1 MTNTQSNADLAA
13 DTLHAFTA
21 PVRDLIA
28 NVRKMEASF
37 KQEREF
43 ILQHHPE
50 EKVGDFPSLVGIDET
65 MDIVDLE
72 LLKTSCWAATKIIQ
86 QHADKVQAEVDEA
99 ERIRAE
105 QNMTEMEALRRAVY
119 HLAARVT
126 KLEGGQ
132 PGRLPA
138 LPHVSRSEVPQF
150 LGMPSGMGRHGVMGP
165 AGSGGGVRKL
175 GMSASVSMP
184 DAAGNGFT
192 RRQHPLNV
200 IGSGGRG

>member
-28 NVRKMEASF
+28 NVRKMETSF

-43 ILQHHPE
+43 IQQHRPDE
-50 EKVGDFPSLVGIDET
+50 QVGSFPLLDGIET
-65 MDIVDLE
+65 MDIVELE
-72 LLKTSCWAATKIIQ
+72 FLKTICRAAIKNIQ

-150 LGMPSGMGRHGVMGP
+150 LGCPSGMGRHGVMGP

-175 GMSASVSMP
+175 GMTDS
-184 DAAGNGFT
+184 DAPPELAGDGFT
-192 RRQHPLNV
+192 RRIHPLAV
-200 IGSGGRG
+200 IGGSGRQ

>member
-13 DTLHAFTA
+13 DTLHGFTA

-43 ILQHHPE
+43 IQQHRPE
-50 EKVGDFPSLVGIDET
+50 EKDGDFPSLEGIET
-65 MDIVDLE
+65 MGIVDLE
-72 LLKTSCWAATKIIQ
+72 LLKISCWAAIKNIQ
-86 QHADKVQAEVDEA
+86 QRADKVQAEVDEA

-132 PGRLPA
+132 PGRLPS
-138 LPHVSRSEVPQF
+138 LPHVSRSHVPQF
-150 LGMPSGMGRHGVMGP
+150 LGMPGGMGRPPVGQA
-165 AGSGGGVRKL
+165 AGSGVRKL
-175 GMSASVSMP
+175 GTNGSVSEP
-184 DAAGNGFT
+184 DTAGAGFT
-192 RRQHPLNV
+192 RRQHPLDV
-200 IGSGGRG
+200 IGGSGRRG

>member
-13 DTLHAFTA
+13 DTLHEFTA

-28 NVRKMEASF
+28 NVREMEASF

-43 ILQHHPE
+43 ILQHHPK
-50 EKVGDFPSLVGIDET
+50 EKVGDFPSLEGIET
-65 MDIVDLE
+65 MGIVDLE
-72 LLKTSCWAATKIIQ
+72 LLKTSCWAAIKNIQ

-138 LPHVSRSEVPQF
+138 LPHVSRSDVPQF
-150 LGMPSGMGRHGVMGP
+150 LGMPGGMGRPPTLGP
-165 AGSGGGVRKL
+165 AGANGGARKL
-175 GMSASVSMP
+175 GTNGSVSEP
-184 DAAGNGFT
+184 DTAGAGFT
-192 RRQHPLNV
+192 RRIHPLNV
-200 IGSGGRG
+200 IGGR